1 MALDLNGLTQYVD
14 QVKMDL
20 IKKMIL
26 GGRSTQFMTIQPGIK
41 SADAIN
47 LLSSNL
53 VAQAGGCSF
62 NDAGDTILTQNTLN
76 VCPLKVQESICIDSL
91 EQYWTQV
98 MLQPGSYDTDFG
110 FERIYT
116 EEKVSQVS
124 SLIDTLIW
132 QGNPTLTGTTQL
144 NLCTGMIHLANTTYS
159 ATTVDG
165 NVSSATAITAS
176 NIIGLVDDAVQ
187 VIPTNV
193 VAQDDL
199 YLYCGYDFARLY
211 FTALRNANLYN
222 YPSVETGA
230 NDFMITIPSANVKLV
245 AVKGLTGTNKFFI
258 TPKSNIFFGTDI
270 LSDYEDIQIWYS
282 MDFQEARTN
291 IRWKQG
297 VNCAFWEYVVY
308 FKL

>member
-1 MALDLNGLTQYVD
+1 MALNVNGLTAYVD

-26 GGRSTQFMTIQPGIK
+26 GGRSTSFLTVQPGIK
-41 SADAIN
+41 SAASIN

-53 VAQAGGCSF
+53 VAQAGGCGF
-62 NDAGDTILTQNTLN
+62 TDDGETILTQNTLN
-76 VCPLKVQESICIDSL
+76 VCPLKVNESICIDTL
-91 EQYWTQV
+91 EQYYTQV

-110 FERIYT
+110 FEQIYT

-132 QGNPTLTGTTQL
+132 QGNTSVTGQTG
-144 NLCTGMIHLANTTYS
+144 LCDGFITLANTTYS
-159 ATTVDG
+159 GSVVNG

-176 NIIGLVDDAVQ
+176 NIIGLVDDAIQ
-187 VIPTNV
+187 VIPTNII
-193 VAQDDL
+193 AEDDL

-230 NDFMITIPSANVKLV
+230 NDFMITIPSSNVKLV
-245 AVKGLTGTNKFFI
+245 AVKGLTGSNKFFI
-258 TPKSNIFFGTDI
+258 STKSNMYFGTD
-270 LSDYEDIQIWYS
+270 LLDDYENLQIFYS
-282 MDFQEARTN
+282 MDFQEVRVVV
-291 IRWKQG
+291 KLKSG
-297 VNCAFWEYVVY
+297 VNAAFWDYVVY

>member
-1 MALDLNGLTQYVD
+1 MALNVNGLTAYVD

-26 GGRSTQFMTIQPGIK
+26 GGRSTSFMTVQPGIK
-41 SADAIN
+41 SAASIN

-53 VAQAGGCSF
+53 VAQAGGCGF
-62 NDAGDTILTQNTLN
+62 NDEGETILTQNTLN
-76 VCPLKVQESICIDSL
+76 VCPLKVNESICIDTL
-91 EQYWTQV
+91 EQYYTQV

-110 FERIYT
+110 FEQIYT

-132 QGNPTLTGTTQL
+132 QGNTSVTGQTG
-144 NLCTGMIHLANTTYS
+144 LCNGFITLANTTYS
-159 ATTVDG
+159 GSVVDG
-165 NVSSATAITAS
+165 NVSNVTAITAA
-176 NIIGLVDDAVQ
+176 NIISIVDEAVQ
-187 VIPTNV
+187 VIPTNII
-193 VAQDDL
+193 AEDDL

-230 NDFMITIPSANVKLV
+230 NDFMITIPSSNVKLV

-258 TPKSNIFFGTDI
+258 STKSNMYFGTD
-270 LSDYEDIQIWYS
+270 LLDDYENLQIFYS
-282 MDFQEARTN
+282 MDFQEVRVVAK
-291 IRWKQG
+291 WKSG
-297 VNCAFWEYVVY
+297 VNAAFWDYVVY

>member
-1 MALDLNGLTQYVD
+1 MALNVNGLTAYVD

-26 GGRSTQFMTIQPGIK
+26 GGRSASFMTVQPGIK
-41 SADAIN
+41 SAASIN

-53 VAQAGGCSF
+53 IAQAGGCGF
-62 NDAGDTILTQNTLN
+62 TDAGETILTQNTLN
-76 VCPLKVQESICIDSL
+76 VCPLKVNESICIDTL
-91 EQYWTQV
+91 EQYYTQV

-110 FERIYT
+110 FEQIYT
-116 EEKVSQVS
+116 EEKVSQIS

-132 QGNPTLTGTTQL
+132 QGNTSVTGQTGLCDGFITL
-144 NLCTGMIHLANTTYS
+144 ASTTYS
-159 ATTVDG
+159 GSVVNG

-176 NIIGLVDDAVQ
+176 NIIGLVDDAIQ
-187 VIPTNV
+187 VIPTNI

-230 NDFMITIPSANVKLV
+230 NDFMITIPSSNVKLV

-258 TPKSNIFFGTDI
+258 SAKSNMYYGVD
-270 LSDYEDIQIWYS
+270 LLDDYENLQIFYS
-282 MDFQEARTN
+282 MDFQEVRVVAK
-291 IRWKQG
+291 WKSG
-297 VNCAFWEYVVY
+297 VNAAFWDYVV
-308 FKL
+308 FFEL

>member
-1 MALDLNGLTQYVD
+1 MALNVAGLTAYVD

-26 GGRSTQFMTIQPGIK
+26 GGRSTSFLTVQPGIK
-41 SADAIN
+41 SAASIN

-53 VAQAGGCSF
+53 VAQEGGCGF
-62 NDAGDTILTQNTLN
+62 TDAGTTILTQNTLN
-76 VCPLKVQESICIDSL
+76 VCPLKVNESICIDTL
-91 EQYWTQV
+91 EQYYTQV

-110 FERIYT
+110 FEQIYT

-124 SLIDTLIW
+124 SLIDNLIW
-132 QGNPTLTGTTQL
+132 QGNTAGGGQL
-144 NLCTGMIHLANTTYS
+144 ALCDGFIRLADVTYS
-159 ATTVDG
+159 GSVVDG
-165 NVSSATAITAS
+165 NVSNYTAITAA
-176 NIIGLVDDAVQ
+176 NIISIVDEAIQ
-187 VIPTNV
+187 VIPTNII
-193 VAQDDL
+193 AEDDL

-230 NDFMITIPSANVKLV
+230 NDFMITIPSSNVKLV

-258 TPKSNIFFGTDI
+258 TTKSNAYFGCD
-270 LSDYEDIQIWYS
+270 LLDDYENLQIFYS
-282 MDFQEARTN
+282 MDFQEVRVVAK
-291 IRWKQG
+291 WKSG
-297 VNCAFWEYVVY
+297 VNMAFWDYVVY

>member
-1 MALDLNGLTQYVD
+1 MALNVNGLTAYVD

-26 GGRSTQFMTIQPGIK
+26 GGRSTSFMTVQPGIK
-41 SADAIN
+41 SAASIN

-53 VAQAGGCSF
+53 VAQAGGCGF
-62 NDAGDTILTQNTLN
+62 TDEGETILTQNTLN
-76 VCPLKVQESICIDSL
+76 VCPLKVNESICIDTL
-91 EQYWTQV
+91 EQYYTQV

-110 FERIYT
+110 FEQIYT

-132 QGNPTLTGTTQL
+132 QGNTSVTGQTG
-144 NLCTGMIHLANTTYS
+144 LCNGFITLANTTYS
-159 ATTVDG
+159 GSVVNG

-176 NIIGLVDDAVQ
+176 NIIGLVDDAIQ
-187 VIPTNV
+187 VIPTNII
-193 VAQDDL
+193 AEDDL

-230 NDFMITIPSANVKLV
+230 NDFMITIPSSNVKLV

-258 TPKSNIFFGTDI
+258 STKSNMYFGCD
-270 LSDYEDIQIWYS
+270 LLDDYENLQIFYS
-282 MDFQEARTN
+282 MDFQEVRVVAK
-291 IRWKQG
+291 WKSG
-297 VNCAFWEYVVY
+297 VNAAFWDYVVY

>member
-1 MALDLNGLTQYVD
+1 MALNVNGLTAYVD
-14 QVKMDL
+14 QVKMEL

-26 GGRSTQFMTIQPGIK
+26 GGRSTQFLTVQPGIK
-41 SADAIN
+41 SAASIN

-53 VAQAGGCSF
+53 IAQAGGCGF
-62 NDAGDTILTQNTLN
+62 TDAGETILTQNTLN
-76 VCPLKVQESICIDSL
+76 VCPLKVNESICIDTL
-91 EQYWTQV
+91 EQYYTQV

-110 FERIYT
+110 FEQIYT
-116 EEKVSQVS
+116 EEKVSQIS

-132 QGNPTLTGTTQL
+132 QGNESVTGQTG
-144 NLCTGMIHLANTTYS
+144 LCNGFITLANTTYS
-159 ATTVDG
+159 GSVVDG

-176 NIIGLVDDAVQ
+176 NIIGLVDDAIQ

-230 NDFMITIPSANVKLV
+230 NDFMITIPSSNVKLV
-245 AVKGLTGTNKFFI
+245 AVKGLVGTNKFFI
-258 TPKSNIFFGTDI
+258 SPKSNLYFGCD
-270 LSDYEDIQIWYS
+270 LLDDYENLQIFYS
-282 MDFQEARTN
+282 MDFQEVRVVAK
-291 IRWKQG
+291 WKSG
-297 VNCAFWEYVVY
+297 VNAAFWDYVVY

>member
-1 MALDLNGLTQYVD
+1 MALNVNGLTAYVD

-26 GGRSTQFMTIQPGIK
+26 GGRSTSFMTVQPGIK
-41 SADAIN
+41 SAASIN

-53 VAQAGGCSF
+53 VAQAGGCGF
-62 NDAGDTILTQNTLN
+62 NDEGETILTQNTLN
-76 VCPLKVQESICIDSL
+76 VCPLKVNESICIDTL
-91 EQYWTQV
+91 EQYYTQV

-110 FERIYT
+110 FEQIYT

-132 QGNPTLTGTTQL
+132 QGNTSVTGQTG
-144 NLCTGMIHLANTTYS
+144 LCNGFITLANTTYS
-159 ATTVDG
+159 GSVVDG
-165 NVSSATAITAS
+165 NVSNVTAITAA
-176 NIIGLVDDAVQ
+176 NIISIVDEAVQ
-187 VIPTNV
+187 VIPTNII
-193 VAQDDL
+193 AEDDL

-230 NDFMITIPSANVKLV
+230 NDFMITIPSSNVKLV

-258 TPKSNIFFGTDI
+258 STKSNLYFGTD
-270 LSDYEDIQIWYS
+270 LLEDYENLQIFYS
-282 MDFQEARTN
+282 MDFQEVRVVAK
-291 IRWKQG
+291 WKSG
-297 VNCAFWEYVVY
+297 VNAAFWDYVVY